1 MIYMTT
7 SVKNIII
14 GFGKAGKTLA
24 GYLGSQGEET
34 ILIEKSKAMYGG
46 TCINVGCIPTK
57 KLATK
62 AARKQ
67 YSTEEAST
75 YYAKSVQEK
84 KALISALNQANY
96 NKVDSV
102 EKTTII
108 DGTAR
113 FVDDHTVAVETAE
126 GEKLFKAERIFINT
140 GATPFVPPVEGLT
153 IGGNIHTS
161 ETIMD
166 VEEYPESLVII
177 GSGFIGLEF
186 AATYAQFGTKVTVV
200 DVFDTFLPREDD
212 DVSSAVKEQLESLGI
227 SFHLGIQLKN
237 VHQEDGKVIIQAV
250 TGEGTPLAFTTDAVL
265 VGTGR
270 RANIQGLDLDKAGV
284 AVSERGTIQVN
295 EFLQTNVPHIFAMGD
310 VNGGP
315 QFTFVSLDDFRIVK
329 RFLAGD
335 TSYSTKHRAKFPTAT
350 FINPP
355 LASVG
360 LNEKQAKEAGIE
372 VKVAKLPAMAIPK
385 AKIIGNQ
392 VGFYKVLVDAS
403 NNQIVGATLFAEEAH
418 EVINIIA
425 TAMNANLP
433 YTVLRDQIFTHPTM
447 AEALNDVFGMIQ

>member
-1 MIYMTT
+1 MTT
-7 SVKNIII
+7 TVKNIII

-24 GYLGSQGEET
+24 GYLGSIGEDT
-34 ILIEKSKAMYGG
+34 ILIEKSKEMYGG
-46 TCINVGCIPTK
+46 TCINVGCIPSK

-62 AARKQ
+62 ALRKQ
-67 YSTEEAST
+67 YSNEDPSS
-75 YYAKSVQEK
+75 YYTKSVQEK
-84 KALISALNQANY
+84 KALIAALNTANY

-102 EKTTII
+102 EKTQII

-113 FVDDHTVAVETAE
+113 FVDDHTVAVDTAE
-126 GEKLFKAERIFINT
+126 GEKIFKADRIFINT

-153 IGGNIHTS
+153 IGGAIHTS
-161 ETIMD
+161 ETIMNL
-166 VEEYPESLVII
+166 EEYPESLVII

-186 AATYAQFGTKVTVV
+186 AATYAQFGTKVTVI
-200 DVFDTFLPREDD
+200 DVTEAFLPREDE
-212 DVSSAVKEQLESLGI
+212 DVAQAVKEQLEALGVT
-227 SFHLGIQLKN
+227 FNLGVQLKA
-237 VHQEDGKVIIQAV
+237 VHQEGGKAV
-250 TGEGTPLAFTTDAVL
+250 VEATTAEGAPIAFTADAVL
-265 VGTGR
+265 VATGR
-270 RANIQGLDLDKAGV
+270 RANVQGLDLDKAGV
-284 AVSERGTIQVN
+284 ELTERGAIKVN

-335 TSYSTKHRAKFPTAT
+335 TTYSTKQRAKFPIAT

-385 AKIIGNQ
+385 AKILGNQ

-403 NNQIVGATLFAEEAH
+403 TNQIVGATLFAEEAH

-447 AEALNDVFGMIQ
+447 AEALNDVFGLIK

>member
-1 MIYMTT
+1 MTT
-7 SVKNIII
+7 TVKNIII

-24 GYLGSQGEET
+24 GYLGSIGEDT
-34 ILIEKSKAMYGG
+34 ILIEKSKEMYGG
-46 TCINVGCIPTK
+46 TCINVGCIPSK

-62 AARKQ
+62 ALRKQ
-67 YSTEEAST
+67 YSNEDASN
-75 YYAKSVQEK
+75 YYTKSVQEK
-84 KALISALNQANY
+84 KALIAALNTANY

-102 EKTTII
+102 EKTQII

-113 FVDDHTVAVETAE
+113 FVDDHTVAVDTAE
-126 GEKLFKAERIFINT
+126 GEKLFKADRIFINT

-153 IGGNIHTS
+153 IGGAIHTS
-161 ETIMD
+161 ETIMNL
-166 VEEYPESLVII
+166 EEYPESLVII

-186 AATYAQFGTKVTVV
+186 AATYAQFGTKVTVI
-200 DVFDTFLPREDD
+200 DVTEAFLPREDE
-212 DVSSAVKEQLESLGI
+212 DVAQAVKEQLEALGVT
-227 SFHLGIQLKN
+227 FNLGVQLKA
-237 VHQEDGKVIIQAV
+237 VHQEGGKAV
-250 TGEGTPLAFTTDAVL
+250 VEATTGEGAPVAFTADAVL
-265 VGTGR
+265 VATGR
-270 RANIQGLDLDKAGV
+270 RANVQGLDLDKAGV
-284 AVSERGTIQVN
+284 ELTERGAIKVN
-295 EFLQTNVPHIFAMGD
+295 EFLQTNVPNIFAMGD

-335 TSYSTKHRAKFPTAT
+335 TTYSTKQRAKFPTAT

-385 AKIIGNQ
+385 AKILGNQ

-403 NNQIVGATLFAEEAH
+403 TNQIVGATLFAEEAH

-447 AEALNDVFGMIQ
+447 AEALNDVFGLIK

>member
-1 MIYMTT
+1 MTT
-7 SVKNIII
+7 TVKNIII

-24 GYLGSQGEET
+24 GYLGSIGEDT
-34 ILIEKSKAMYGG
+34 ILIEKSKEMYGG
-46 TCINVGCIPTK
+46 TCINVGCIPSK

-62 AARKQ
+62 ALRKQ
-67 YSTEEAST
+67 YSNEDASN
-75 YYAKSVQEK
+75 YYTKSVQEK
-84 KALISALNQANY
+84 KALIAALNTANY

-102 EKTTII
+102 EKTQII

-113 FVDDHTVAVETAE
+113 FVDDHTVAVDTVE
-126 GEKLFKAERIFINT
+126 GEKLFKADRIFINT

-153 IGGNIHTS
+153 IGGAIHTS
-161 ETIMD
+161 ETIMNL
-166 VEEYPESLVII
+166 EEYPENLVII

-186 AATYAQFGTKVTVV
+186 AATYAQFGTKVTVI
-200 DVFDTFLPREDD
+200 DVTEAFLPREDE
-212 DVSSAVKEQLESLGI
+212 DVAQAVKEQLEALGVT
-227 SFHLGIQLKN
+227 FNLGVQLKA
-237 VHQEDGKVIIQAV
+237 VHQEGGKAV
-250 TGEGTPLAFTTDAVL
+250 VEATTGEGAPVAFTADAVL
-265 VGTGR
+265 VATGR
-270 RANIQGLDLDKAGV
+270 RANVQGLDLDKAGV
-284 AVSERGTIQVN
+284 ELTERGAIKVN

-335 TSYSTKHRAKFPTAT
+335 TTYSTKQRAKFPTAT

-385 AKIIGNQ
+385 AKILGNQ

-403 NNQIVGATLFAEEAH
+403 TNQIVGATLFAEEAH

-447 AEALNDVFGMIQ
+447 AEALNGVFGLIK

>member
-1 MIYMTT
+1 MTT
-7 SVKNIII
+7 TVKNIII

-24 GYLGSQGEET
+24 GYLGSIGEDT
-34 ILIEKSKAMYGG
+34 ILIEKSKEMYGG
-46 TCINVGCIPTK
+46 TCINVGCIPSK

-62 AARKQ
+62 ALRKH
-67 YSTEEAST
+67 YSNEDASS
-75 YYAKSVQEK
+75 YYTKSVQEK
-84 KALISALNQANY
+84 KALIAALNTANY

-102 EKTTII
+102 EKTQII

-113 FVDDHTVAVETAE
+113 FVDDHTVAVDTAE
-126 GEKLFKAERIFINT
+126 GEKLFKADRIFINT

-153 IGGNIHTS
+153 IGGAIHTS
-161 ETIMD
+161 ETIMNL
-166 VEEYPESLVII
+166 EEYPESLVII

-186 AATYAQFGTKVTVV
+186 AATYVQFGTKVTVI
-200 DVFDTFLPREDD
+200 DVTEAFLPREDE
-212 DVSSAVKEQLESLGI
+212 DVAQAVKEQLEALGVT
-227 SFHLGIQLKN
+227 FNLGVQLKA
-237 VHQEDGKVIIQAV
+237 VHQEGGKAV
-250 TGEGTPLAFTTDAVL
+250 VEATTGEGAPVAFTTDAVL
-265 VGTGR
+265 VATGR
-270 RANIQGLDLDKAGV
+270 RANVQGLDLDKSGV
-284 AVSERGTIQVN
+284 ELTERGAIKVN

-335 TSYSTKHRAKFPTAT
+335 TTYSTKQRAKFPTAT

-385 AKIIGNQ
+385 AKILGNQ

-403 NNQIVGATLFAEEAH
+403 TNQIVGATLFAEEAH

-447 AEALNDVFGMIQ
+447 AEALNDVFGLIK

>member
-1 MIYMTT
+1 MTT
-7 SVKNIII
+7 TVKNIII

-24 GYLGSQGEET
+24 GYLGSIGEDT
-34 ILIEKSKAMYGG
+34 ILIEKSKEMYGG
-46 TCINVGCIPTK
+46 TCINVGCIPSK

-62 AARKQ
+62 ALRKQ
-67 YSTEEAST
+67 YSNEDPSS
-75 YYAKSVQEK
+75 YYTKSVQEK
-84 KALISALNQANY
+84 KALIAALNTANY

-102 EKTTII
+102 EKTQII

-113 FVDDHTVAVETAE
+113 FVDDHTVAVDTAE
-126 GEKLFKAERIFINT
+126 GEKLFKADRIFINT

-153 IGGNIHTS
+153 IGGAIHTS
-161 ETIMD
+161 ETIMNL
-166 VEEYPESLVII
+166 EEYPESLVII

-186 AATYAQFGTKVTVV
+186 AATYAQFGTKVTVI
-200 DVFDTFLPREDD
+200 DVTEAFLPREDE
-212 DVSSAVKEQLESLGI
+212 DVAQAVKEQLEALGVT
-227 SFHLGIQLKN
+227 FNLGVQLKA
-237 VHQEDGKVIIQAV
+237 VHQEGGKAV
-250 TGEGTPLAFTTDAVL
+250 VEATTGEGAPVAFTTDAVL
-265 VGTGR
+265 VATGR
-270 RANIQGLDLDKAGV
+270 RANVQGLDLDKAGV
-284 AVSERGTIQVN
+284 ELTERGAIKVN

-335 TSYSTKHRAKFPTAT
+335 TTYSTKQRAKFPTAT

-385 AKIIGNQ
+385 AKILGNQ
-392 VGFYKVLVDAS
+392 VEFYKVLVDAS
-403 NNQIVGATLFAEEAH
+403 TNKIVGATLFAEEAH

-433 YTVLRDQIFTHPTM
+433 YTVLRDQIYTHPTM
-447 AEALNDVFGMIQ
+447 AEALNDVFGLIK

>member
-1 MIYMTT
+1 MTT
-7 SVKNIII
+7 TVKNIII

-24 GYLGSQGEET
+24 GYLGSIGEDT
-34 ILIEKSKAMYGG
+34 ILIEKSKEMYGG
-46 TCINVGCIPTK
+46 TCINVGCIPSK

-62 AARKQ
+62 ALRKQ
-67 YSTEEAST
+67 YSNEDASN
-75 YYAKSVQEK
+75 YYTKSVQEK
-84 KALISALNQANY
+84 KALIAALNTANY

-102 EKTTII
+102 EKTQII

-113 FVDDHTVAVETAE
+113 FVDDHTVAVDTAE
-126 GEKLFKAERIFINT
+126 GEKLFKADRIFINT

-153 IGGNIHTS
+153 IGGAIHTS
-161 ETIMD
+161 ETIMNL
-166 VEEYPESLVII
+166 EEYPESLVII

-186 AATYAQFGTKVTVV
+186 AATYAQFGTKVTVI
-200 DVFDTFLPREDD
+200 DVTEAFLPREDE
-212 DVSSAVKEQLESLGI
+212 DVAQAVKEQLEALGVT
-227 SFHLGIQLKN
+227 FNLGVQLKA
-237 VHQEDGKVIIQAV
+237 VHQEGGKAV
-250 TGEGTPLAFTTDAVL
+250 VEATTGEGAPVAFTADAVL
-265 VGTGR
+265 VATGR
-270 RANIQGLDLDKAGV
+270 RANVQGLDLDKAGV
-284 AVSERGTIQVN
+284 ELTERGAIKVN

-310 VNGGP
+310 VIGGP

-335 TSYSTKHRAKFPTAT
+335 TTYSTKQRAKFPTAT

-385 AKIIGNQ
+385 AKILGNQ
-392 VGFYKVLVDAS
+392 VGFYKVLVDDS
-403 NNQIVGATLFAEEAH
+403 TNQIVGATLFAEEAH

-433 YTVLRDQIFTHPTM
+433 YTVLRDQIYTHPTM
-447 AEALNDVFGMIQ
+447 AEALNDVFGLIK

>member
-1 MIYMTT
+1 MTT
-7 SVKNIII
+7 TVKNIII

-24 GYLGSQGEET
+24 GYLGSIGEDT
-34 ILIEKSKAMYGG
+34 ILIEKSKEMYGG
-46 TCINVGCIPTK
+46 TCINVGCIPSK

-62 AARKQ
+62 ALRKQ
-67 YSTEEAST
+67 YSNEDASSYNT
-75 YYAKSVQEK
+75 KSVQEK
-84 KALISALNQANY
+84 KALIAALNTANY

-102 EKTTII
+102 EKTQII

-113 FVDDHTVAVETAE
+113 FVDDHTVAVDTAE
-126 GEKLFKAERIFINT
+126 GEKLFKADRIFINT

-153 IGGNIHTS
+153 IGGAIHTS
-161 ETIMD
+161 ETIMNL
-166 VEEYPESLVII
+166 EEYPESLVII

-200 DVFDTFLPREDD
+200 DVIDTFLPREDE
-212 DVSSAVKEQLESLGI
+212 DVAQAVKEQLEALGVT
-227 SFHLGIQLKN
+227 FNLGVQLKA
-237 VHQEDGKVIIQAV
+237 VHQEGGKAV
-250 TGEGTPLAFTTDAVL
+250 VEATTAEGAPVAFTTDAVL
-265 VGTGR
+265 VATGR
-270 RANIQGLDLDKAGV
+270 RANVQGLDLDKAGV
-284 AVSERGTIQVN
+284 ELTERGAIKVN

-335 TSYSTKHRAKFPTAT
+335 TTYSTKQRAKFPTAT

-360 LNEKQAKEAGIE
+360 LNEKQAKEAGVE

-385 AKIIGNQ
+385 AKILGNQ

-403 NNQIVGATLFAEEAH
+403 TNQIVGATLFAEEAH

-433 YTVLRDQIFTHPTM
+433 YTVLRDQIYTHPTM
-447 AEALNDVFGMIQ
+447 AEALNDVFGLIK

>member
-1 MIYMTT
+1 MTT
-7 SVKNIII
+7 TVKNIII

-24 GYLGSQGEET
+24 GYLGSIGEDT
-34 ILIEKSKAMYGG
+34 ILIEKSKEMYGG
-46 TCINVGCIPTK
+46 TCINVGCIPSK

-62 AARKQ
+62 ALRKQ
-67 YSTEEAST
+67 YSNEDDSS
-75 YYAKSVQEK
+75 YYTKSVQEK
-84 KALISALNQANY
+84 KALIAALNTANY

-102 EKTTII
+102 EKTQII

-113 FVDDHTVAVETAE
+113 FVDDHTVAVDTAE
-126 GEKLFKAERIFINT
+126 GEKLFKADRIFINT

-153 IGGNIHTS
+153 IGGAIHTS
-161 ETIMD
+161 ETIMNL
-166 VEEYPESLVII
+166 EEYPESLVII

-186 AATYAQFGTKVTVV
+186 AATYAQFGTKVTVI
-200 DVFDTFLPREDD
+200 DVTEAFLPREDE
-212 DVSSAVKEQLESLGI
+212 DVAQAVKEQLEALGVT
-227 SFHLGIQLKN
+227 FNLGVQLKA
-237 VHQEDGKVIIQAV
+237 VHQEGGKAV
-250 TGEGTPLAFTTDAVL
+250 VEATTGEGAPVAFTADAVL
-265 VGTGR
+265 VATGR
-270 RANIQGLDLDKAGV
+270 RANVQGLDLDKAGV
-284 AVSERGTIQVN
+284 ELTERGAIKVN

-335 TSYSTKHRAKFPTAT
+335 TTYSTKQRAKFPTAT

-385 AKIIGNQ
+385 AKILGNQ
-392 VGFYKVLVDAS
+392 VGFYKVLVDTS
-403 NNQIVGATLFAEEAH
+403 TNQIVGATLFAEEAH

-433 YTVLRDQIFTHPTM
+433 YTVLRDQIYTHPTM
-447 AEALNDVFGMIQ
+447 AEALNDVFGLIK

>member
-1 MIYMTT
+1 MTT
-7 SVKNIII
+7 TVKNIII

-24 GYLGSQGEET
+24 GYLGSIGEDT
-34 ILIEKSKAMYGG
+34 ILIEKSKEMYGG
-46 TCINVGCIPTK
+46 TCINVGCIPSK

-62 AARKQ
+62 ALRKQ
-67 YSTEEAST
+67 DSNEDASS
-75 YYAKSVQEK
+75 YYTKSVQEK
-84 KALISALNQANY
+84 KALIAALNTANY

-102 EKTTII
+102 EKTQII

-113 FVDDHTVAVETAE
+113 FVDEHTVAVETAE
-126 GEKLFKAERIFINT
+126 GEKLFKADRIFINT

-153 IGGNIHTS
+153 IGGAIHTS
-161 ETIMD
+161 ETIMNL
-166 VEEYPESLVII
+166 EEYPESLVII

-186 AATYAQFGTKVTVV
+186 AATYAQFGTKVTVI
-200 DVFDTFLPREDD
+200 DVTEAFLPREDE
-212 DVSSAVKEQLESLGI
+212 DVAQAVKEQLEALGVT
-227 SFHLGIQLKN
+227 FNLGVQLKA
-237 VHQEDGKVIIQAV
+237 VHQEGGKAV
-250 TGEGTPLAFTTDAVL
+250 VEATTGEGAPVAFTADAVL
-265 VGTGR
+265 VATGR
-270 RANIQGLDLDKAGV
+270 RANVQGLDLDKAGV
-284 AVSERGTIQVN
+284 ELTERGTIKVN

-335 TSYSTKHRAKFPTAT
+335 TTYSTKQRAKFPTAT

-385 AKIIGNQ
+385 AKILGNQ

-403 NNQIVGATLFAEEAH
+403 TNQIVGATLFAEEAH

-433 YTVLRDQIFTHPTM
+433 YTVLRDQIYTHPTM
-447 AEALNDVFGMIQ
+447 AEALNDVFGLIK

>member
-1 MIYMTT
+1 MTT
-7 SVKNIII
+7 TVKNIII

-24 GYLGSQGEET
+24 GYLGSIGEDT
-34 ILIEKSKAMYGG
+34 ILIEKSKEMYGG
-46 TCINVGCIPTK
+46 TCINVGCIPSK

-62 AARKQ
+62 ALRKQ
-67 YSTEEAST
+67 YSNEDASN
-75 YYAKSVQEK
+75 YYTKSVQEK
-84 KALISALNQANY
+84 KALIAALNTANY

-102 EKTTII
+102 EKTQII

-113 FVDDHTVAVETAE
+113 FVDDHTVAVDTAE
-126 GEKLFKAERIFINT
+126 GEKLFKADRIFINT

-153 IGGNIHTS
+153 IGGAIHTS
-161 ETIMD
+161 ETIMNL
-166 VEEYPESLVII
+166 EEYPESLVII

-186 AATYAQFGTKVTVV
+186 AATYAQFGTKVTVI
-200 DVFDTFLPREDD
+200 DVTEAFLPREDE
-212 DVSSAVKEQLESLGI
+212 DVAQAVKEQLEALGVT
-227 SFHLGIQLKN
+227 FNLGVQLKA
-237 VHQEDGKVIIQAV
+237 VHQEGGKAV
-250 TGEGTPLAFTTDAVL
+250 VEATTGEGAPVAFTADAVL
-265 VGTGR
+265 VATGR
-270 RANIQGLDLDKAGV
+270 RANVQGLDLDKAGV
-284 AVSERGTIQVN
+284 ELTERGAIKVN

-335 TSYSTKHRAKFPTAT
+335 TTYSTKQRAKFPTAT

-385 AKIIGNQ
+385 AKILGNQ
-392 VGFYKVLVDAS
+392 VGFYKVLVDTS
-403 NNQIVGATLFAEEAH
+403 TNQIVGATLFAEEAH

-433 YTVLRDQIFTHPTM
+433 YTVLRDQIYTHPTM
-447 AEALNDVFGMIQ
+447 AEALNDVFGLIK

>member
-1 MIYMTT
+1 MTT
-7 SVKNIII
+7 TVKNIII

-24 GYLGSQGEET
+24 GYLGSIGEDT
-34 ILIEKSKAMYGG
+34 ILIEKSKEMYGG
-46 TCINVGCIPTK
+46 TCINVGCIPSK

-62 AARKQ
+62 ALRKQ
-67 YSTEEAST
+67 YSNEDTSS
-75 YYAKSVQEK
+75 YYTKSVQEK
-84 KALISALNQANY
+84 KALIAALNTANY

-102 EKTTII
+102 EKTQII

-113 FVDDHTVAVETAE
+113 FVDDHTVAVDTAE
-126 GEKLFKAERIFINT
+126 GEKLFKADRIFINT

-153 IGGNIHTS
+153 IGGAIHTS
-161 ETIMD
+161 ETIMNL
-166 VEEYPESLVII
+166 EEYPESLVII

-200 DVFDTFLPREDD
+200 DVIDTFLPREDE
-212 DVSSAVKEQLESLGI
+212 DVAQAVKEQLEALGVT
-227 SFHLGIQLKN
+227 FNLGVQLKA
-237 VHQEDGKVIIQAV
+237 VHQEGGKAV
-250 TGEGTPLAFTTDAVL
+250 VEATTGEGAPVALTTDAVL
-265 VGTGR
+265 VATGR
-270 RANIQGLDLDKAGV
+270 RANVQGLDLDKAGV
-284 AVSERGTIQVN
+284 ELTERGAIKVN

-335 TSYSTKHRAKFPTAT
+335 TTYSTKQRAKFPTAT

-385 AKIIGNQ
+385 AKILGNQ

-403 NNQIVGATLFAEEAH
+403 TNQIVGATLFAEEAH

-447 AEALNDVFGMIQ
+447 AEALNDVFGLIK

>member
-1 MIYMTT
+1 M
-7 SVKNIII
+7 SKNVKNIII
-14 GFGKAGKTLA
+14 GFGKAGKTIA
-24 GYLGSQGEET
+24 AYLGTQGEET
-34 ILIEKSKAMYGG
+34 VLIEKSPVMYGG

-57 KLATK
+57 KIATA
-62 AARKQ
+62 AARKK
-67 YSTEEAST
+67 YSQEDAAS
-75 YYAKSVQEK
+75 YYQKSIQEK
-84 KALISALNQANY
+84 KALIAALNQANY
-96 NKVDSV
+96 QKVNSAPNV
-102 EKTTII
+102 TIV
-108 DGTAR
+108 DGFGR
-113 FVDDHTVAVETAE
+113 FVDEHTVAVDTANGVE
-126 GEKLFKAERIFINT
+126 EFVGERIFINT
-140 GATPFVPPVEGLT
+140 GGTPFIPPIEGLKV
-153 IGGNIHTS
+153 GGPIHTN

-166 VEEYPESLVII
+166 LEEFPESVVIV

-186 AATYAQFGTKVTVV
+186 AATYAQFGSKVTVV
-200 DVFDTFLPREDD
+200 DVFDAFIPREDD
-212 DVSSAVKEQLESLGI
+212 DVSAAVKERLEEMGVTFELGI
-227 SFHLGIQLKN
+227 SVKKVETEGNKATVYYAKN
-237 VHQEDGKVIIQAV
+237 DEEKVLEA
-250 TGEGTPLAFTTDAVL
+250 DAVL
-265 VGTGR
+265 VATGR

-284 AVSERGTIQVN
+284 TVSERGTIQVN

-335 TSYSTKHRAKFPTAT
+335 TSYSTKQRAKFPTAT

>member
-1 MIYMTT
+1 MTT
-7 SVKNIII
+7 TVKNIII

-24 GYLGSQGEET
+24 GYLGSIGEDT
-34 ILIEKSKAMYGG
+34 ILIEKSKEMYGG
-46 TCINVGCIPTK
+46 TCINVGCIPSK

-62 AARKQ
+62 ALRKQ
-67 YSTEEAST
+67 YSNEDASN
-75 YYAKSVQEK
+75 YYTKSVQEK
-84 KALISALNQANY
+84 KALIAALNTANY

-102 EKTTII
+102 EKTQII

-113 FVDDHTVAVETAE
+113 FVDDHTVAVDTAE
-126 GEKLFKAERIFINT
+126 GEKLFKADRIFINT

-153 IGGNIHTS
+153 IGGAIHTS
-161 ETIMD
+161 ETIMNL
-166 VEEYPESLVII
+166 EEYPESLVII

-186 AATYAQFGTKVTVV
+186 AATYAQFGTKVTVI
-200 DVFDTFLPREDD
+200 DVTEAFLPREDE
-212 DVSSAVKEQLESLGI
+212 DVAQAVKEQLEALGVT
-227 SFHLGIQLKN
+227 FNLGVQLKA
-237 VHQEDGKVIIQAV
+237 VHQEGGKAV
-250 TGEGTPLAFTTDAVL
+250 VEATTGEGAPVAFTTDAVL
-265 VGTGR
+265 VATGR
-270 RANIQGLDLDKAGV
+270 RANVQGLDLDKAGV
-284 AVSERGTIQVN
+284 ELTERGAIKVN

-335 TSYSTKHRAKFPTAT
+335 TTYSTKQRAKFPTAT

-385 AKIIGNQ
+385 AKILGNQ
-392 VGFYKVLVDAS
+392 VGFYKVLVDTS
-403 NNQIVGATLFAEEAH
+403 TNQIVGATLFAEEAH

-433 YTVLRDQIFTHPTM
+433 YTVLRDQIYTHPTM
-447 AEALNDVFGMIQ
+447 AEALNDVFGLIK

>member
-1 MIYMTT
+1 MTT
-7 SVKNIII
+7 TVKNIII

-24 GYLGSQGEET
+24 GYLGSIGEDT
-34 ILIEKSKAMYGG
+34 ILIEKSKEMYGG
-46 TCINVGCIPTK
+46 TCINVGCIPSK

-62 AARKQ
+62 ALRKQ
-67 YSTEEAST
+67 YSNEDASN
-75 YYAKSVQEK
+75 YYTKSVQEK
-84 KALISALNQANY
+84 KALIAALNTANY

-102 EKTTII
+102 EKTQII

-113 FVDDHTVAVETAE
+113 FVDDHTVAVDTAE
-126 GEKLFKAERIFINT
+126 GEKLFKADRIFINT

-153 IGGNIHTS
+153 IGGAIHTS
-161 ETIMD
+161 ETIMNL
-166 VEEYPESLVII
+166 EEYPESLVII

-186 AATYAQFGTKVTVV
+186 AATYAQFGTKVTVI
-200 DVFDTFLPREDD
+200 DVTEAFLPREDE
-212 DVSSAVKEQLESLGI
+212 DVAQAVKEQLEALGVT
-227 SFHLGIQLKN
+227 FNLGVQLKA
-237 VHQEDGKVIIQAV
+237 VHQEGGKAV
-250 TGEGTPLAFTTDAVL
+250 VEATTGEGAPVAFTTDAVL
-265 VGTGR
+265 VATGR
-270 RANIQGLDLDKAGV
+270 RANVQGLDLDKAGV
-284 AVSERGTIQVN
+284 ELTERGAIKVN

-335 TSYSTKHRAKFPTAT
+335 TTYSTKQRAKFPTAT

-433 YTVLRDQIFTHPTM
+433 YTVLRAQIFTHPTM

>member
-1 MIYMTT
+1 MTT
-7 SVKNIII
+7 TVKNIII

-24 GYLGSQGEET
+24 GYLGSIGEDT
-34 ILIEKSKAMYGG
+34 ILIEKSKEMYGG
-46 TCINVGCIPTK
+46 TCINVGCIPSK

-62 AARKQ
+62 ALRKQ
-67 YSTEEAST
+67 YSNEDASS
-75 YYAKSVQEK
+75 YYTKSVQEK
-84 KALISALNQANY
+84 KALIAALNTANY

-102 EKTTII
+102 EKTQII

-113 FVDDHTVAVETAE
+113 FVDDHTVAVDTAE
-126 GEKLFKAERIFINT
+126 GEKLFKADRIFINT

-153 IGGNIHTS
+153 IGGAIHTS
-161 ETIMD
+161 ETIMNL
-166 VEEYPESLVII
+166 EEYPESLVII

-186 AATYAQFGTKVTVV
+186 AATYAQFGTKVTVI
-200 DVFDTFLPREDD
+200 DVTEAFLPREDE
-212 DVSSAVKEQLESLGI
+212 DVAQAVKEQLEALGVT
-227 SFHLGIQLKN
+227 FNLGVQLKA
-237 VHQEDGKVIIQAV
+237 VHQEGGKAV
-250 TGEGTPLAFTTDAVL
+250 VEATTGEGAPVAFTADAVL
-265 VGTGR
+265 VATGR
-270 RANIQGLDLDKAGV
+270 RANVQGLDLDKAGV
-284 AVSERGTIQVN
+284 ELTERGAIKVN

-335 TSYSTKHRAKFPTAT
+335 TTYSTKQRAKFPTAT
-350 FINPP
+350 FITPP

-385 AKIIGNQ
+385 AKILGNQ

-403 NNQIVGATLFAEEAH
+403 TNQIVGATLFAEEAH

-447 AEALNDVFGMIQ
+447 AEALNDVFGLIK

>member
-1 MIYMTT
+1 MTT
-7 SVKNIII
+7 TVKNIII

-24 GYLGSQGEET
+24 GYLGSIGEDT
-34 ILIEKSKAMYGG
+34 ILIEKSKEMYGG
-46 TCINVGCIPTK
+46 TCINVGCIPSK

-62 AARKQ
+62 ALRKQ
-67 YSTEEAST
+67 YSNEDASS
-75 YYAKSVQEK
+75 YYTKSVQEK
-84 KALISALNQANY
+84 KALIAALNTANY

-102 EKTTII
+102 EKTQII

-113 FVDDHTVAVETAE
+113 FVDDHTVAVDTAE
-126 GEKLFKAERIFINT
+126 GEKLFKADRIFINT

-153 IGGNIHTS
+153 IGGAIHTS
-161 ETIMD
+161 ETIMNL
-166 VEEYPESLVII
+166 EEYPESLVII

-186 AATYAQFGTKVTVV
+186 AATYAQFGTKVTVI
-200 DVFDTFLPREDD
+200 DVTEAFLPREDE
-212 DVSSAVKEQLESLGI
+212 DVAQAVKEQLEALGVT
-227 SFHLGIQLKN
+227 FNLGVQLKV
-237 VHQEDGKVIIQAV
+237 VHQEGGKAV
-250 TGEGTPLAFTTDAVL
+250 VEATTGEGAPVAFTADAVL
-265 VGTGR
+265 VATGR
-270 RANIQGLDLDKAGV
+270 RANVQGLDLDKAGV
-284 AVSERGTIQVN
+284 ELTERGAIKVN

-335 TSYSTKHRAKFPTAT
+335 TTYSTKQRAKFPTAT

-385 AKIIGNQ
+385 AKILGNQ

-403 NNQIVGATLFAEEAH
+403 TNQIVGATLFAEEAH

-447 AEALNDVFGMIQ
+447 AEALNDVFGLIK

>member
-1 MIYMTT
+1 MTT
-7 SVKNIII
+7 TVKNIII

-24 GYLGSQGEET
+24 GYLGSIGEDT
-34 ILIEKSKAMYGG
+34 ILIEKSKEMYGG
-46 TCINVGCIPTK
+46 TCINVGCIPSK

-62 AARKQ
+62 ALRKQ
-67 YSTEEAST
+67 YSNEDPSS
-75 YYAKSVQEK
+75 YYTKSVQEK
-84 KALISALNQANY
+84 KALIAALNTANY

-102 EKTTII
+102 EKTQII

-113 FVDDHTVAVETAE
+113 FVDDHTVAVDTAE
-126 GEKLFKAERIFINT
+126 GEKLFKADRIFINT

-153 IGGNIHTS
+153 IGGAIHTS
-161 ETIMD
+161 ETIMNL
-166 VEEYPESLVII
+166 EEYPESLVII

-186 AATYAQFGTKVTVV
+186 AATYAQFGTKVTVI
-200 DVFDTFLPREDD
+200 DVIDAFLPREDE
-212 DVSSAVKEQLESLGI
+212 DVAQAVKEQLEALGVT
-227 SFHLGIQLKN
+227 FNLGVQLKA
-237 VHQEDGKVIIQAV
+237 VHQEGGKAV
-250 TGEGTPLAFTTDAVL
+250 VEATTGEGAPVAFTTDAVL
-265 VGTGR
+265 VATGR
-270 RANIQGLDLDKAGV
+270 RANVQGLDLDKAGV
-284 AVSERGTIQVN
+284 ELTERGAIKVN

-335 TSYSTKHRAKFPTAT
+335 TTYSTKQRAKFPTAT

-385 AKIIGNQ
+385 AKILGNQ
-392 VGFYKVLVDAS
+392 VGFYKVLVDTS
-403 NNQIVGATLFAEEAH
+403 TNQIVGATLFAEEAH

-433 YTVLRDQIFTHPTM
+433 YTVLRDQIYTHPTM
-447 AEALNDVFGMIQ
+447 AEALNDVFGLIK